1 METSNSVL
9 MFGKQRTGA
18 MLPVVVKFFKDEDTY
33 RHERLFYA
41 DHSNPQYFPGRRGG
55 GSMEVGEKYEMYH
68 ES

>member
-1 METSNSVL
+1 
-9 MFGKQRTGA
+9 